1 MKLMRP
7 ASSVK
12 SIKEGSNIL
21 ISVIHCVYI
30 VRPSQQIYG
39 VDPATWVRFPAGT
52 GPASWVR
59 FPPGTGKRP
68 GFDSRLGQVQ
78 WAGFDS
84 RLGQV
89 KCCPNWESYPSRW
102 IYRQTLYHVA
112 VKAGFY
118 RRAVEIYHVYHVTF
132 RPYLANLCLTSKS
145 DLNVLLYINII

>member
-12 SIKEGSNIL
+12 SIKEGSTFL
-21 ISVIHCVYI
+21 MSVINCVYI

-39 VDPATWVRFPAGT
+39 VDPATRVRFPAGT

-68 GFDSRLGQVQ
+68 GFDSRLGQV
-78 WAGFDS
+78 
-84 RLGQV
+84 
-89 KCCPNWESYPSRW
+89 KCCPNWESYSGRW

-118 RRAVEIYHVYHVTF
+118 RRAVEVYHVTF
-132 RPYLANLCLTSKS
+132 RPYLTNLCLTSKS
-145 DLNVLLYINII
+145 DLKETKSATMNIFRNFLFSF